1 MAVNVTSKVDRLYTH
16 EDACYIRLE
25 DPEHEPK
32 DGYFKLKRD
41 HPNYNA
47 LFSLACM
54 AAMSRRPLWIRARDD
69 IVPTQNAEVLYL
81 VLDF

>member
-1 MAVNVTSKVDRLYTH
+1 MTHYLSSKVSRLYTH
-16 EDACYIRLE
+16 EDACYIKLE
-25 DPEHEPK
+25 NPTQEPK
-32 DGYFKLKRD
+32 EGYFKLDRN

-54 AAMSRRPLWIRARDD
+54 AAMSRRPLTISTRDD
-69 IVPTQNAEVLYL
+69 IVPTEFAEVVYL